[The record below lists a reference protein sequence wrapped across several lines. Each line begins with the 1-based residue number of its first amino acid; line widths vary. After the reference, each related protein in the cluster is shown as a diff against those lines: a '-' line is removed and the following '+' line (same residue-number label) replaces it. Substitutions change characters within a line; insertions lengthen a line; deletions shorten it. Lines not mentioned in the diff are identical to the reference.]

1 MTNGSAAINAGAT
14 GAPCLSIGILAWN
27 EEEAIEAMLASLFE
41 QSLFSE
47 LSKGKLKV
55 EIICVANGCTDK
67 TAAIAAR
74 VLAETGRCHPFREVF
89 SARTVEIKERGKIQ
103 AWNLFVHRL
112 SAKEARFLLL
122 MDGDIVIHRPNTL
135 WNMYLALADNPEA
148 SVAVDQPIKDIAL
161 QPKKSLLEKISL
173 GSSEMTRTAPAQ
185 LSGQLYCIKAS
196 VARNIYLPR
205 DLLTEDGFIKAVVC
219 TDFLTRAISPGR
231 IQLAKDAAHI
241 FQAYTAIPDIL
252 KNQKRQMIAQTMVH
266 LLVDRY
272 LKNLPLVERLNLA
285 QTLKEEE
292 SADPL
297 WLKRLIAEHL
307 RRTKH
312 FWRLFPG
319 LLTFRFERLGKLEGA
334 KKVTQFPAALA
345 GFLITL
351 VACWQA
357 HRFLKQGCTDY
368 WPDTS
373 SPKLGGLRASPCDDR
388 LPMADCRIE
397 KGPSASKSAMGNRPP
412 AIPFIAP

>member
-1 MTNGSAAINAGAT
+1 MTDGSPLISAGANC
-14 GAPCLSIGILAWN
+14 APCLSIGILAWN
-27 EEEAIEAMLASLFE
+27 EEEAIGATLASLFE
-41 QSLFSE
+41 QSLFSD
-47 LSKGKLKV
+47 LSKRNLRA
-55 EIICVANGCTDK
+55 EIICLANGCTDN

-74 VLAETGRCHPFREVF
+74 VFAENVRGHPFKEVF
-89 SARTVEIKERGKIQ
+89 SARTVEIKKRGKTH

-112 SAKEARFLLL
+112 SAKEAPFLLL

-161 QPKKSLLEKISL
+161 RLKKSLLDKISL
-173 GSSEMTRTAPAQ
+173 GTSEMTRTAPAQ

-219 TDFLTRAISPGR
+219 TDFLTRAPWPGR

-272 LKNLPLVERLNLA
+272 LKNLPLVERLDLA
-285 QTLKEEE
+285 QTLKKEEN
-292 SADPL
+292 ADPL
-297 WLKRLIAEHL
+297 WLKRLIGEHL

-319 LLTFRFERLGKLEGA
+319 LLTFRFERLGKLAGA
-334 KKVTQFPAALA
+334 KKVTQFPAALV
-345 GFLITL
+345 GFFITL
-351 VACWQA
+351 VGCWQA

-368 WPDTS
+368 WPDTG
-373 SPKLGGLRASPCDDR
+373 SPGLRD
-388 LPMADCRIE
+388 LNAD
-397 KGPSASKSAMGNRPP
+397 SAQ
-412 AIPFIAP
+412 PFCNANIRSH